1 MKIAIAT
8 KNLGKFNEF
17 KELSVDTDYEFIQI
31 PSSVQEMP
39 PENGTSF
46 YANALIKAKYIP
58 FSSAKYFASVLYIG
72 GANVSGKIVRKSV
85 KDLAFCH
92 SSSFNSPSIVIL

>member
-31 PSSVQEMP
+31 LALFKKCHLRMEHLSMP
-39 PENGTSF
+39 M
-46 YANALIKAKYIP
+46 
-58 FSSAKYFASVLYIG
+58 
-72 GANVSGKIVRKSV
+72 R
-85 KDLAFCH
+85 
-92 SSSFNSPSIVIL
+92 

>member
-39 PENGTSF
+39 PENGASC
-46 YANALIKAKYIP
+46 YANAVIKAKLSII
-58 FSSAKYFASVLYIG
+58 FLYNLNG
-72 GANVSGKIVRKSV
+72 SKIMIKGNNPLIDHKIIYMRE
-85 KDLAFCH
+85 
-92 SSSFNSPSIVIL
+92 

>member
-39 PENGTSF
+39 PEKNR
-46 YANALIKAKYIP
+46 IE
-58 FSSAKYFASVLYIG
+58 
-72 GANVSGKIVRKSV
+72 
-85 KDLAFCH
+85 
-92 SSSFNSPSIVIL
+92 

>member
-46 YANALIKAKYIP
+46 YALSLIHI
-58 FSSAKYFASVLYIG
+58 
-72 GANVSGKIVRKSV
+72 
-85 KDLAFCH
+85 
-92 SSSFNSPSIVIL
+92 